1 MNIKLSPILVE
12 DSETSAPLWLSVL
25 EPVGQCLLKPLI
37 PGNNVLAWHANL
49 AFTRWSPPPGA
60 SKLSWSVTYGKTQI
74 ACDDGTR
81 TVAEIELVRRLRE
94 AGWRAGW
101 VDTFGSAPHVWNEW
115 LVKPNS
121 LPLPLRASYEAI
133 TRAAGSTGGGKP
145 DIVAWQGESLADA
158 VFVEYKGPSDRV
170 RPGQDIWFRAAL
182 RNGMSRDQFA
192 VAKCAKIADARISP

>member
-1 MNIKLSPILVE
+1 M
-12 DSETSAPLWLSVL
+12 TAPLWLSIL
-25 EPVGQCLLKPLI
+25 KPVGQCRLEPLMH
-37 PGNNVLAWHANL
+37 GSDMLAWHATL
-49 AFTRWSPPPGA
+49 AFRRWSLPPGA
-60 SKLSWSVTYGKTQI
+60 SKLPWSVTYGKTQI
-74 ACDDGTR
+74 ARNDGTR
-81 TVAEIELVRRLRE
+81 TIAEIELVRRLRE
-94 AGWRAGW
+94 AGWCAGW

-133 TRAAGSTGGGKP
+133 TRAAGSTGGKP

-192 VAKCAKIADARISP
+192 VAKWPKLAAA